1 MIKKTQSICLIFGL
15 SLVALSGCQMISK
28 TSTKVTDSVMGMF
41 GQEKSPE
48 LDAQSILDLAKA
60 SQEKLEHLLA
70 NMPKN
75 EWVYLENPQ
84 LGTAEL
90 QNKATNNHVL
100 SLALN
105 CKIETQR
112 PSFSLQ
118 NANGQVILK
127 AYDDSAGQ
135 IQFLLDNK
143 NFGNPFQTYQ
153 SKQLESFKTALK
165 QAKVIKIFNASKLYS
180 FQNTHAELLEK
191 PVNCKTS

>member
-1 MIKKTQSICLIFGL
+1 MRCIGLIFGL

-28 TSTKVTDSVMGMF
+28 TSHKVTGSVMGML
-41 GQEKSPE
+41 GQEKAPE
-48 LDAQSILDLAKA
+48 LDAQSVLDLAKA
-60 SQEKLEHLLA
+60 SQEKLEQLLA

-90 QNKATNNHVL
+90 QNKSTDNSVL
-100 SLALN
+100 SLAFN
-105 CKIETQR
+105 CKIDSQH

-143 NFGNPFQTYQ
+143 NFGNPFQMYQ
-153 SKQLESFKTALK
+153 SKQIEGFKTALK

-180 FQNTHAELLEK
+180 FQNKYPERLEN

>member
-1 MIKKTQSICLIFGL
+1 MIKTTRYIGLICGL

-28 TSTKVTDSVMGMF
+28 TSHKVTDSVMGIL
-41 GQEKSPE
+41 GQEKAPE
-48 LDAQSILDLAKA
+48 LDAQSVLDLAKA
-60 SQEKLEHLLA
+60 SQEKLEQLLA

-84 LGTAEL
+84 LGTTEL
-90 QNKATNNHVL
+90 QNKATDNTVL
-100 SLALN
+100 SLAFN
-105 CKIETQR
+105 CKIDSQR

-118 NANGQVILK
+118 NANGQFILK

-153 SKQLESFKTALK
+153 SQQLEGFKTALK

-180 FQNTHAELLEK
+180 FQNKYPERLEN
-191 PVNCKTS
+191 PVNCKNY